1 MRRLTPLLLVILACS
16 RTPTPSSDVPQAPAA
31 SSSGAA
37 ATPTVTAPA
46 PRVAGPPLPKD
57 AAPCA
62 NAPLDGGRTLECYRF
77 ASTEDAFK
85 WVLAHEPQILAIGE
99 AHAQKGTEVAST
111 TKRFTDALLPIVAPN
126 ASDVVVELW
135 APDPKCQKEVKAVA
149 SAQKPVTTAQASTNQ
164 NEYVTLGTKSKELGM
179 TPWLLRPTCDDFTML
194 ANAGDDAVGK
204 MLALVKRLTQQ
215 KLVQLWERSKG
226 DAGAGKPKMVLAYGG
241 AMHNDLFPAPETKE
255 WSFGPE
261 LATATTNAYVE
272 LDLIVPELVK
282 DTPTWQKLP
291 WYAPHKAD
299 PGPKDRATLYRNGDR
314 SFTIMF
320 AGPR

>member
-1 MRRLTPLLLVILACS
+1 
-16 RTPTPSSDVPQAPAA
+16 
-31 SSSGAA
+31 
-37 ATPTVTAPA
+37 
-46 PRVAGPPLPKD
+46 
-57 AAPCA
+57 
-62 NAPLDGGRTLECYRF
+62 
-77 ASTEDAFK
+77 
-85 WVLAHEPQILAIGE
+85 
-99 AHAQKGTEVAST
+99 
-111 TKRFTDALLPIVAPN
+111 
-126 ASDVVVELW
+126 
-135 APDPKCQKEVKAVA
+135 
-149 SAQKPVTTAQASTNQ
+149 
-164 NEYVTLGTKSKELGM
+164 M

-226 DAGAGKPKMVLAYGG
+226 DAGGGKPKMVLAYGG

-261 LATATTNAYVE
+261 LATATANGYVE

-320 AGPR
+320 AGTR